1 MELEWY
7 TFALTLVAGFVAG
20 IINTLAGSG
29 SVITISLLAFLGLDT
44 HFANAT
50 NRVGVM
56 FQTVVAVNNF
66 SKHEKIFNSRIW
78 WYAVPS
84 VLGSILGSILAVNIP
99 EDRLNTI
106 IALLMCV
113 LLCFIIYD
121 PKKWL
126 REQSTIIENHKT
138 PLSLFI
144 FFLIGIYGGFFQAG
158 VGIFMLSSFVLFSGY
173 NLITANALKI
183 LLTLIFNIPSF
194 LIFVYSGQIIWPVG
208 LVLALG
214 QGIGAYVAVRFAIR
228 QPNANVWVRR
238 LLIVMVIVGILKF
251 SGLLDKI
258 F

>member
-7 TFALTLVAGFVAG
+7 TFVLTLVAGFVAG

-29 SVITISLLAFLGLDT
+29 SVITISLLVFLGLDT

-56 FQTVVAVNNF
+56 FQTVVATNNF
-66 SKHEKIFNSRIW
+66 SKHEKIFNSRLW

-84 VLGSILGSILAVNIP
+84 VLGSILGALIAVKIP
-99 EDRLNTI
+99 EDRLN
-106 IALLMCV
+106 LMIGILMSV
-113 LLCFIIYD
+113 LLFFIVYD

-126 REQSTIIENHKT
+126 REQSVLVENYKT
-138 PLSLFI
+138 PLSIFI

-173 NLITANALKI
+173 NLLTANALKI

-194 LIFVYSGQIIWPVG
+194 LIFAFSKQIVWPIG

-214 QGIGAYVAVRFAIR
+214 QGVGAYFAVRFAIR
-228 QPNANVWVRR
+228 SPQANVWVRR
-238 LLIVMVIVGILKF
+238 LLIIMVIVGILKF
-251 SGLLDKI
+251 FGVLDKLV
-258 F
+258 